1 MVDDKVSNK
10 NASHGELVSLR
21 EYVDMR
27 FHAAERAVETRF
39 VAQEKAV
46 GAALE
51 AADRAVTKAEAATER
66 RLEGMNEFR
75 AALSDNSRILMPR
88 AESEARITSV
98 SDRVEELIKR
108 MDAKDGRSA
117 GRSDVWGWIFGAI
130 GLILAF
136 GVLLLKALEGSK

>member
-1 MVDDKVSNK
+1 MSDGK

-27 FHAAERAVETRF
+27 FHAAERSVENRF

-46 GAALE
+46 AAALD
-51 AADRAVTKAEAATER
+51 AADRAVSKAEAATER

-88 AESEARITSV
+88 AESEARIRAI
-98 SDRVEELIKR
+98 SDRMEELIKR
-108 MDAKDGRSA
+108 IDAREGRTA
-117 GRSDVWGWIFGAI
+117 GRSDVWGWIVGAI
-130 GLILAF
+130 GVILALGMF
-136 GVLLLKALEGSK
+136 VFKILEKAE